1 MVSCAIH
8 QLTRRYVLGGSL
20 KKSVLSIV
28 VLLVLIPAVFPLIIK
43 AYLAFV
49 PGEMVGGV
57 DGWLGFLGGYSGGF
71 LAFISAY
78 LIYRSDQKQKEK
90 TTLLLRPSSLG
101 ATPTDTSLIFTT
113 LPASEVESDSKGEL
127 HFKYRIFNATL
138 KNVSENYASNV
149 QLLLCLKGGKLEP
162 WSYNKHVNRNIKYE
176 SIATLEAN
184 ESRVFNIQ
192 ISEEILATAEEF
204 DFILKSKNMY
214 GQKVVQKLR
223 LHLHLEMEGYTF
235 VHRT

>member
-1 MVSCAIH
+1 MQA
-8 QLTRRYVLGGSL
+8 LRYFLGGNL
-20 KKSVLSIV
+20 KKSVLAIV
-28 VLLVLIPAVFPLIIK
+28 VLLVLIPAMFPLILK

-49 PGEMVGGV
+49 PGKMVGGV

-90 TTLLLRPSSLG
+90 TTLLLRPSSLE
-101 ATPTDTSLIFTT
+101 ATPTDASLIFTT
-113 LPASEVESDSKGEL
+113 LPVSEVESDLKGEL

-149 QLLLCLKGGKLEP
+149 QLLLCLKSGKLEP

-192 ISEEILATAEEF
+192 ISEDILATAEEF
-204 DFILKSKNMY
+204 DFILKSRNMY
-214 GQKVVQKLR
+214 GQEVVQKVR
-223 LHLHLEMEGYTF
+223 LHLHLEMKGYTF